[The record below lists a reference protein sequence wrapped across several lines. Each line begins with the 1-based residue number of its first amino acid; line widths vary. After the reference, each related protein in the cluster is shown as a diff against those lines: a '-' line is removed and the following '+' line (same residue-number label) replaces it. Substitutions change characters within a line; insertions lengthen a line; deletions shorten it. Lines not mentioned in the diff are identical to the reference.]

1 MEEPLF
7 MEENE
12 DENKEDEEKEENQP
26 SSQFQSISTTTP
38 SKLVKIS
45 ELGKTKLSSEQH
57 PLPAKRMRKEEEEV
71 KQNKVDLIVCSNC
84 GDKWPIS
91 DFDQFIE
98 HKIAHCSML
107 FFIKNIK

>member
-1 MEEPLF
+1 

-26 SSQFQSISTTTP
+26 SSQFQSISTATP
-38 SKLVKIS
+38 SKHVKIS
-45 ELGKTKLSSEQH
+45 EKLATTKLSSEQH
-57 PLPAKRMRKEEEEV
+57 SLPAKRMRKEVEEV

-107 FFIKNIK
+107 FFFKY